1 MSRILFVFTSTSKT
15 PTGRPTGWF
24 LPEAAHPYYALSSH
38 YDIDFAAS
46 GGPNP
51 PADPVSVEEY
61 TDEDSTRFLVDPV
74 VKHLLE
80 NAKKLDTVKADDYQ
94 AIYYVGGL
102 GPTTDLVGNKANTT
116 LAENFYHS
124 GKLIAVVCHAAAAII
139 DVKGLDGKSIFDGR
153 TVTAFSN
160 EEMEL
165 FDGIKDVPFLIEDEI
180 KRLGGKY
187 VKADEPLGVKVVR
200 DGNFISGQNPNSARL
215 LGEEILKF
223 LQEKV

>member
-1 MSRILFVFTSTSKT
+1 MSRILFVLTSTSKT
-15 PTGRPTGWF
+15 LTGRPTGWF
-24 LPEAAHPYYALSSH
+24 LPEAAHPYYTLSSH

-51 PADPVSVEEY
+51 PVDPVSVEEY

-80 NAKKLDTVKADDYQ
+80 NAKKFDTVKADDYQ

-116 LAENFYHS
+116 LAENFYQS
-124 GKLIAVVCHAAAAII
+124 GKLIAIVCHAAAAII
-139 DVKGLDGKSIFDGR
+139 DVKGLDGKRQEELVDG
-153 TVTAFSN
+153 V
-160 EEMEL
+160 
-165 FDGIKDVPFLIEDEI
+165 KDVPFLVEDEI
-180 KRLGGKY
+180 KRLGGTY
-187 VKADEPLGVKVVR
+187 VKADKPLGVKVVR
-200 DGNFISGQNPNSARL
+200 DGNLISGQNPNSARL